1 MIFHKKKINQDKLK
15 WISILKKFNNC
26 KILEKEQVN
35 LILFKKEEKFLMGSI
50 KIINLQRVIKKGK
63 FYLSFV

>member
-1 MIFHKKKINQDKLK
+1 MMIFHKKKINQDKLK

-50 KIINLQRVIKKGK
+50 KIINL
-63 FYLSFV
+63 